1 MKRNYILVVL
11 ISITMAVFT
20 FQSCTK
26 ESTIAI
32 PIYGAFTTPAATA
45 PVVRAD
51 GTVLFTGSSVNLSW
65 NSTNK
70 QNEVATWKVYF
81 GTKSTPPLY
90 QSGVSAKTISVPVT
104 DGTTYY
110 WSVETIDSR
119 MVKTKSETW
128 SFTAVNGTNPDIG
141 ISLTTTTDIKTQ
153 IGLDL
158 AADDVVDVRFLV
170 LDKND
175 QSEVAV
181 IDDGYADES
190 FSDFGTL
197 PDGEYILAVDLGSTV
212 NAGDF
217 NKVLNLSFNLQFD
230 QLGMIN
236 KSLDFPKAMD
246 NANPCELYRTNLA
259 IVKKEGSVYTITK
272 DVEKITPPV
281 LTWVGTDA
289 DYPSQIT
296 STATC
301 TENTLTG
308 VVNGWMLDW
317 WGEVIISGGTL
328 KYTTSGSNIKIPL
341 QKYCITK
348 YNGAVQDE
356 YSITGTGTIDNSGQ
370 FPVIHLK
377 YDLIQAGSSIGTIAN
392 QYGWP
397 TKYFEAT
404 ITTNPA
410 GL

>member
-1 MKRNYILVVL
+1 MKRNYILLVL

-32 PIYGAFTTPAATA
+32 PVYGAFTQPTSSA

-51 GTVLFTGSSVNLSW
+51 GTVLFSGSAVNLSW
-65 NSTNK
+65 SSTNK
-70 QNEVATWKVYF
+70 QNEAASWKVYF
-81 GTKSTPPLY
+81 GTKSNPPLF
-90 QSGVSAKTISVPVT
+90 QSGVTAQTISVPVS
-104 DGTTYY
+104 DGNTYY
-110 WSVETIDSR
+110 WNVEVTDSR

-128 SFTAVNGTNPDIG
+128 SFTAVNGTNPDLSIA
-141 ISLTTTTDIKTQ
+141 LTCTTDIKSQ

-158 AADDVVDVRFLV
+158 VADKVVDLRFLI
-170 LDKND
+170 LDKKDNS
-175 QSEVAV
+175 QVAV

-197 PDGEYILAVDLGSTV
+197 PDGDYILAVDLGSTI

-217 NKVLNLSFNLQFD
+217 NKVVNLSFTLQFD

-236 KSLDFPKAMD
+236 KTLDFPKAMN
-246 NANPCELYRTNLA
+246 NANPCELYSTNLA
-259 IVKKEGSVYTITK
+259 IIKKEGAVYTITK
-272 DVEKITPPV
+272 NVENITPAI
-281 LTWVGTDA
+281 LTWIGTDA
-289 DYPSQIT
+289 DFPSQIT

-301 TENTLTG
+301 TDKTMTG
-308 VVNGWMLDW
+308 VVKGWMLEW
-317 WGEVIISGGTL
+317 WGEVIISGGTF
-328 KYTTSGSNIKIPL
+328 KYTTSGSTITIPL

-356 YSITGTGTIDNSGQ
+356 YSISGSGTIDNSGA
-370 FPVIHLK
+370 FPIINLK
-377 YDLIQAGSSIGTIAN
+377 YDLFQGGASIGSIAN

-397 TKYFEAT
+397 TKYFEAA